1 MTSPH
6 PGCDADCV
14 QRRGFMKTTA
24 ASVAVML
31 LADVF
36 PGKVAAQDAET
47 KVPVATFARKRIA
60 RLSELSEATPIEF
73 NFPSAAIHTNCML
86 FKLGKAAG
94 GGVGDDDDI
103 VAFSA
108 RCTHMGGD
116 LSRGYIK
123 DHQLVGCGEHLTTF
137 DLTRHG
143 IMVAGHATDRLPQIL
158 LEIEGDE
165 IFATG
170 IVGLLYGYAANPIS
184 QHSKSEAE

>member
-1 MTSPH
+1 
-6 PGCDADCV
+6 
-14 QRRGFMKTTA
+14 MKTTA